1 LKKGGEE
8 DEGILILLG
17 LCICAVS
24 GEKANE
30 WPAVYLSLAV
40 WFTHHLPTEHIASN
54 KLVKSVCSDGN
65 EVKETEHRCS
75 HSCTPPHPQGTP
87 PFISPRLGECPDKTK
102 EREIKINGVY

>member
-1 LKKGGEE
+1 MKKGGEE

-40 WFTHHLPTEHIASN
+40 WFTHHLPREHIASN
-54 KLVKSVCSDGN
+54 KLVKSVCGDGN
-65 EVKETEHRCS
+65 EVKETEFGCT
-75 HSCTPPHPQGTP
+75 HSCTPTHPHQRPSLYLPQIGRV
-87 PFISPRLGECPDKTK
+87 S
-102 EREIKINGVY
+102 

>member
-1 LKKGGEE
+1 MKKGGEE

-40 WFTHHLPTEHIASN
+40 WFTHHLPREHIASN
-54 KLVKSVCSDGN
+54 KLVKSVCGDGN
-65 EVKETEHRCS
+65 EVKGTELRCT
-75 HSCTPPHPQGTP
+75 HSCTPPHPHQ
-87 PFISPRLGECPDKTK
+87 CPSLYQPQIG
-102 EREIKINGVY
+102 RVS

>member
-1 LKKGGEE
+1 MKKGGEE

-40 WFTHHLPTEHIASN
+40 WFTHHLPREHIASN
-54 KLVKSVCSDGN
+54 KLVKSVCGDGN
-65 EVKETEHRCS
+65 EVKETELGCT
-75 HSCTPPHPQGTP
+75 HSCTPAHPHQRPSLYLPQIGRV
-87 PFISPRLGECPDKTK
+87 S
-102 EREIKINGVY
+102 

>member
-1 LKKGGEE
+1 LKKGGDE

-40 WFTHHLPTEHIASN
+40 WFTHHLPREHIASN
-54 KLVKSVCSDGN
+54 KLVKSVCGDGN
-65 EVKETEHRCS
+65 EVKETGLGCAPVRRH
-75 HSCTPPHPQGTP
+75 TPTGAP
-87 PFISPRLGECPDKTK
+87 PFICPRLGECPDKTK
-102 EREIKINGVY
+102 GREIKINGVY